1 MKKFI
6 IPIFLSFLFFF
17 NVALAESYYF
27 KNCKLTDIL
36 VADYVINVEKK
47 TITIKIQAA
56 DGTFQEFDDDI
67 ETIQENKIISK
78 KIKSGKSDD
87 AFFIYYLDAKTNLV
101 VKQNFKKEVGLDID
115 KFKSNAIMIFFIIE

>member
-27 KNCKLTDIL
+27 KNCKLTEIL
-36 VADYVINVEKK
+36 VADYLINVEKK

-56 DGTFQEFDDDI
+56 DGTFQ
-67 ETIQENKIISK
+67 
-78 KIKSGKSDD
+78 
-87 AFFIYYLDAKTNLV
+87 
-101 VKQNFKKEVGLDID
+101 
-115 KFKSNAIMIFFIIE
+115 